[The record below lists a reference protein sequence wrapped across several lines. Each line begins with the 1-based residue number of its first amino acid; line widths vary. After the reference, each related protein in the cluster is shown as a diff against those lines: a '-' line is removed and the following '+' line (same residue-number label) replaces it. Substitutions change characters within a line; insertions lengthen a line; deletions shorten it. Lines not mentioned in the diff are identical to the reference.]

1 MSRLA
6 HLLEE
11 PETRDPAH
19 YARRVRWLAVVHV
32 LLFLTCAVGAV
43 LLIWRGELFVTLAQ
57 RSNVETLTIA
67 FVLIFLLYML
77 VSGAPAAIGSLR
89 ILAYRALGRDRAQ
102 RALQRKASRDR
113 KETKRCQLN
122 VVVRGPDGGDVE
134 LPIEDDFGRLCMV
147 RLHLTEIAFLEGPEE
162 MTFAAMQVIAN
173 TLDSVGEIEGT
184 HHSVKIVYWDAIAE
198 SESEAYASEV
208 SAFDRLERAL
218 DAPEPLWPV
227 VRLDRAGV
235 TRLRDTL
242 REATPTIRESLLL
255 PDVEYSADFTIP
267 VIPEPF
273 AFMQLSRRIE
283 HADAV
288 GSLGCAT
295 IVALVFLVVVAW
307 VIVNPPWVPGT

>member
-1 MSRLA
+1 VSALWQRLEA
-6 HLLEE
+6 PAGDPRTLRRRTNLLVAIHLVLA
-11 PETRDPAH
+11 TAAILVLVLVV
-19 YARRVRWLAVVHV
+19 ARIR
-32 LLFLTCAVGAV
+32 
-43 LLIWRGELFVTLAQ
+43 LLITLAQ